1 MNDRWFLRCIGGVLL
16 VMGGFGFGYSLGE
29 SRTNAHYVEVVMP
42 DRVTAAAKTGY
53 QFGLQDMRCQPDVRG
68 VVP

>member
-1 MNDRWFLRCIGGVLL
+1 MNDRWFMSFLGVVLFL
-16 VMGGFGFGYSLGE
+16 MGGFLFGYSLGE
-29 SRTNAHYVEVVMP
+29 SRTTAHYVEVVMP
-42 DRVTAAAKTGY
+42 ERVMAAEKTGY